1 MTKDEQIE
9 ILEHDIRN
17 SDDIIEELG
26 SEKSDLEDKIGE
38 LENILSDV
46 LIDKEH
52 FEQRVSYLEDEL
64 NESQDEVS
72 SLERDCSV
80 LEDKVAELQEQLDEW
95 ESPTFGM
102 SISQISCYEVFMDI
116 LERLPVG
123 AHEIE
128 EKLLELYGK

>member
-1 MTKDEQIE
+1 MTKDELRSE
-9 ILEHDIRN
+9 I
-17 SDDIIEELG
+17 
-26 SEKSDLEDKIGE
+26 SDLEDKIEE
-38 LENILSDV
+38 LEGTLSDA
-46 LIDKEH
+46 LFDKEH
-52 FEQRVSYLEDEL
+52 FEQQVSYLEDEL

-80 LEDKVAELQEQLDEW
+80 LEDKVAELEEKLDEC

-102 SISQISCYEVFMDI
+102 SISQVSCCEVFMEI
-116 LERLPVG
+116 LHALPKP